1 MKRLGLALVVLVVA
15 GAVFQVVFRYEYL
28 VVAPGSVVRVD
39 RLTGD
44 ACLVPTLLQKADQL
58 ALC

>member
-28 VVAPGSVVRVD
+28 VVAPGHMVRID
-39 RLTGD
+39 RLTSD
-44 ACLVPTLLQKADQL
+44 ACLVPTLRREDSRL